1 MNKFE
6 EKAIEKQN
14 SAYKAGFA
22 KKQMNISCS
31 ICCSQNKRPCG
42 TCAQCPI
49 KEAHIRALLE
59 IEQGKRVSPVIIDN
73 RQGAKKSYTRTKSG
87 QVVVT
92 IVINT

>member
-1 MNKFE
+1 MNHFE
-6 EKAIEKQN
+6 VKAIEKQD

-22 KKQMNISCS
+22 KKQMNISCF

-42 TCAQCPI
+42 TCARCPI

-73 RQGAKKSYTRTKSG
+73 RQGAKKSYTKTKSG
-87 QVVVT
+87 KIIVT
-92 IVINT
+92 IVVN

>member
-6 EKAIEKQN
+6 ERAIMKQDE
-14 SAYKAGFA
+14 AYKVGFA
-22 KKQMNISCS
+22 KKQMGVSCS

-59 IEQGKRVSPVIIDN
+59 IQEGKRGDN
-73 RQGAKKSYTRTKSG
+73 TSHDTARKSYHRNKDRS
-87 QVVVT
+87 VT
-92 IVINT
+92 ITVTIHF

>member
-6 EKAIEKQN
+6 EKAIARQDG
-14 SAYKAGFA
+14 AYKVSFA

-49 KEAHIRALLE
+49 KESHIRALLE
-59 IEQGKRVSPVIIDN
+59 IEQGKRTSPVVVDN
-73 RQGAKKSYTRTKSG
+73 RGGAKKSYTKTKSG
-87 QVVVT
+87 KIIVT
-92 IVINT
+92 IVIH

>member
-6 EKAIEKQN
+6 EKAIARQDE
-14 SAYKAGFA
+14 AYKVGFA
-22 KKQMNISCS
+22 KKQMGISCS
-31 ICCSQNKRPCG
+31 ICCSQNKRSTG

-59 IEQGKRVSPVIIDN
+59 IEQGKRKSPVIIDN
-73 RQGAKKSYTRTKSG
+73 RQGARKSYTRTKSG
-87 QVVVT
+87 QIVVT